1 MNYRGKYMKLF
12 KIALTNKYNS
22 PEIIP
27 ILGDLN
33 NILNT
38 LAFPCKHIHIW
49 MCFWVLLYLQGNYAD
64 AGTQFRHS
72 GWRSAHLPWLSD
84 TVAQQFLTAD
94 LKRSDH
100 HDSPV
105 HPGTLLQDFFL
116 SFFLSAF
123 LRALPT
129 RTNNCTLCLPYSSL
143 LTLSA
148 FLPSSLRAY
157 ITQHKHFTQLI
168 TFIVT
173 FFSLCMETS
182 KPPYLNYPWFPCSL

>member
-38 LAFPCKHIHIW
+38 LAFPYKHIHIW

-116 SFFLSAF
+116 SFFLLF
-123 LRALPT
+123 LG
-129 RTNNCTLCLPYSSL
+129 LCLPGP
-143 LTLSA
+143 TLAPFA
-148 FLPSSLRAY
+148 FLIHPYSHFLPFSPPPSEPTSLS
-157 ITQHKHFTQLI
+157 INT
-168 TFIVT
+168 
-173 FFSLCMETS
+173 SL
-182 KPPYLNYPWFPCSL
+182 N